1 MVETDDGEPNI
12 AKTTMEALLAEAHS
26 HSSTEEMKRQPP
38 RATITARPTA
48 TVIAL
53 SRTHQLRHTATTA
66 GCMSSLQIPQ
76 AHLAAGP

>member
-38 RATITARPTA
+38 PTTTARPTS

-53 SRTHQLRHTATTA
+53 
-66 GCMSSLQIPQ
+66 C
-76 AHLAAGP
+76 

>member
-1 MVETDDGEPNI
+1 MLETDEETPS
-12 AKTTMEALLAEAHS
+12 AKGTMEALLAEAHS

-38 RATITARPTA
+38 PTTTARPTS

-66 GCMSSLQIPQ
+66 GCMSSLQIMQ